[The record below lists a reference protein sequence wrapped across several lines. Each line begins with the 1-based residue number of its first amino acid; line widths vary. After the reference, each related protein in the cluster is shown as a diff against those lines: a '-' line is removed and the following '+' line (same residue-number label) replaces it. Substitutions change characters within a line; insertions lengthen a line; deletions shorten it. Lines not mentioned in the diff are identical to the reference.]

1 MKKWG
6 LTLIALVLT
15 MSLIA
20 ACGKKTETPKDAA
33 GGAQTTAPAKKLIL
47 GTSADYPPYEF
58 HKSTNGKDEIIGFD
72 IMIAKEIAK
81 DMGAE
86 LEIKDMK
93 FDGLLPALQSGNVD
107 MILSGMTPTEERKKN
122 VDFSKTYYTAKQMI
136 VVRAEDKDKY
146 KTMDSLAGKRIVVQ
160 KASIQETVAK
170 EQIKDAKIKTL
181 SKITDIVLE
190 LKNKNADAAIIELP
204 VATSHVNRDKSI
216 VIAEATPKVEEA
228 GSAVAFK
235 KGSQDKIDLV
245 NKTIDRLLAEKKI
258 DQFVTDA
265 SSQVESE

>member
-6 LTLIALVLT
+6 LTLVAIVLSL
-15 MSLIA
+15 SLIA
-20 ACGKKTETPKDAA
+20 ACGQKPEAQPGESGADAQKKTIT
-33 GGAQTTAPAKKLIL
+33 L

-58 HKSTNGKDEIIGFD
+58 HKSVDGKDQIIGFD
-72 IMIAKEIAK
+72 IMIAQEIAK

-86 LEIKDMK
+86 LVVRDMK
-93 FDGLLPALQSGNVD
+93 FDGLLPALQTGNVD
-107 MILSGMTPTEERKKN
+107 MILSGMTPTEERKKS

-136 VVRAEDKDKY
+136 VVRAEDKEQY
-146 KTMDSLAGKRIVVQ
+146 KTMESLTGKRIVVQ

-204 VATSHVNRDKSI
+204 VATSHVNKDKTI
-216 VIAEATPKVEEA
+216 VIAEATPSVEEA

-235 KGSQDKIDLV
+235 KGSQEMVDQA
-245 NKTIDRLLAEKKI
+245 NKTIDRLIAEKKI
-258 DQFVTDA
+258 EQFVTEA
-265 SSQVESE
+265 SNQVEAE

>member
-6 LTLIALVLT
+6 LTLIALVLSL
-15 MSLIA
+15 SLIA
-20 ACGKKTETPKDAA
+20 ACGQKPEAQPGESGGADAQKKTIT
-33 GGAQTTAPAKKLIL
+33 L

-58 HKSTNGKDEIIGFD
+58 HKSIDGKDQIIGFD
-72 IMIAKEIAK
+72 IMIAQEIAK

-86 LEIKDMK
+86 LVVRDMK
-93 FDGLLPALQSGNVD
+93 FDGLLPALQTGNVD
-107 MILSGMTPTEERKKN
+107 MILSGMTPTEERKKS

-136 VVRAEDKDKY
+136 VVRAEDKEQY
-146 KTMDSLAGKRIVVQ
+146 KTMESLTGKRIVVQ

-204 VATSHVNRDKSI
+204 VATSHVNKDKTI
-216 VIAEATPKVEEA
+216 VIAEATPSVEEA

-235 KGSQDKIDLV
+235 KGSQEMVDQA
-245 NKTIDRLLAEKKI
+245 NKTIDRLIAEKKI
-258 DQFVTDA
+258 EQFVTEA
-265 SSQVESE
+265 SNQVEAE